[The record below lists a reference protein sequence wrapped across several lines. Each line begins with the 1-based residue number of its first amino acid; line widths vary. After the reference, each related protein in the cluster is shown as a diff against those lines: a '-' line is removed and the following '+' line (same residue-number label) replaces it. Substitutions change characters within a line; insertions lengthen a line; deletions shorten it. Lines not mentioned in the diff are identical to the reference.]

1 MGYPRLRECVEKVLR
16 NLRYDWPLHF
26 VLVLTNWLPDNVP
39 FLRFRGWL
47 VRPFLGTCGRD
58 LRIGRNV
65 SFYNPRLVSLGSHVY
80 IASGCV
86 FIAVEE
92 IRVGDEVMFGPYV
105 VLAAGNHG
113 RAGDSYR
120 FGDSIREPISVGRG
134 TWIAAHVAVLAGATI
149 GEGCLVAANAAV
161 VRGKYP
167 DHTLLA
173 GVPAE
178 VKLSLGSEEL

>member
-1 MGYPRLRECVEKVLR
+1 MRKLLR
-16 NLRYDWPLHF
+16 NVRYDWPLHF
-26 VLVLTNWLPDNVP
+26 VLVLANWLPDNVL

-47 VRPFLGTCGRD
+47 VRPFLGSCGCD

-65 SFYNPRLVSLGSHVY
+65 SFYNPRRVSLGSHVY
-80 IASGCV
+80 IANGCV
-86 FIAVEE
+86 FLAVEE
-92 IRVGDEVMFGPYV
+92 IKVGDEVILGPYV
-105 VLAAGNHG
+105 VFAAGNHG

-120 FGDSIREPISVGRG
+120 FGASVREPISVGRG

-161 VRGKYP
+161 LRGKYP

-178 VKLSLGSEEL
+178 VKKSLRAEEAWEGA